1 MSPSSQKKDRVLN
14 WKYLGL
20 NSVCTQTNKLETDA
34 NTLYYSLLKLKS
46 SPSAYSKHKKESNK
60 YIYIF
65 KQQPQKSHEQDILPK
80 NLQIDRSFFAS
91 YGMHALNYFVSLG
104 IFMRQ
109 GRRTQ
114 RQQNHWLSSDNS
126 SYSGPK
132 RDHHCQEDP
141 STRDKPN
148 KNLLHLVVHWVITA
162 IKADNF
168 VWCKALPAATQI

>member
-1 MSPSSQKKDRVLN
+1 MSPSSQKKDGVLN

-20 NSVCTQTNKLETDA
+20 YSVCNQTNKLETDA

-46 SPSAYSKHKKESNK
+46 SPSVYSKHKKESNK

-80 NLQIDRSFFAS
+80 NLQIDRS
-91 YGMHALNYFVSLG
+91 LYFVSLG

-109 GRRTQ
+109 RWRTQ

-168 VWCKALPAATQI
+168 VWRKALPAATQI